1 MDYIKQPGMKNP
13 LSEEE
18 IKYYKS
24 KLEDRYTIGEQI
36 GVSSEK
42 TSTYLIHHKSGVPFV
57 LKTPN
62 DKKNAYWIDNQIS
75 QEKIRSHYLLGY
87 EGNVVLPDMV
97 ELGRYYTV
105 EPYCGEP
112 LLAKTYDYVLSNEV
126 KEKIAHDL
134 GTFLNFLHQQKPQ
147 NKIGTLEICSP
158 NSSYSLNEIFTYF
171 KPHLSLEE
179 NKEWEKRIE
188 TFINRDTADE
198 VATLTHGNIC
208 SQTVL
213 YNPQTQNIAIIDWET
228 FRSRAAYRDFVP
240 TTSFD
245 LSYHLLEKMTTAY
258 NMDKKETD
266 IKINLQKLFLFH
278 MLTSYQEIGTR
289 AIENENKSQP
299 LNEPVQNILHRH
311 IAPIEHAKQKLFE
324 KTLS

>member
-1 MDYIKQPGMKNP
+1 MDYIKQPGIKNP
-13 LSEEE
+13 LSKEE
-18 IKYYKS
+18 IKYYTS

-36 GVSSEK
+36 GVSSAK
-42 TSTYLIHHKSGVPFV
+42 TSTYLLHHESGLPFV

-62 DKKNAYWIDNQIS
+62 DKKNTQWIDNQIS

-87 EGNVVLPDMV
+87 DGNVVSPDMV

-112 LLAKTYDYVLSNEV
+112 LLAKTYDYTLSNDI
-126 KEKIAHDL
+126 KEKIAYDL

-147 NKIGTLEICSP
+147 NKIGNLEICSP
-158 NSSYSLNEIFTYF
+158 TSAYSLNEIFTYF

-188 TFINRDTADE
+188 SFINRDTSDE
-198 VATLTHGNIC
+198 VAALTHGNIC

-228 FRSRAAYRDFVP
+228 FRSRAVYRDFAP

-258 NMDKKETD
+258 NTDEKETD

-289 AIENENKSQP
+289 AIENECKNQP
-299 LNEPVQNILHRH
+299 FNEPVQNILHRH

-324 KTLS
+324 RTLS